1 MPCPAYGSCDLPL
14 IYSPLLLKL
23 PVLT

>member
-23 PVLT
+23 PVL